1 MPHQSA
7 ISRATVCAA
16 VMRSGTP
23 VCSSGAWATFTSP
36 APYITHAAAY
46 DVVSRAAPGE
56 FV

>member
-7 ISRATVCAA
+7 ISRATVFAA

-23 VCSSGAWATFTSP
+23 VCSSGTWATFTSP
-36 APYITHAAAY
+36 APYITHTAAY